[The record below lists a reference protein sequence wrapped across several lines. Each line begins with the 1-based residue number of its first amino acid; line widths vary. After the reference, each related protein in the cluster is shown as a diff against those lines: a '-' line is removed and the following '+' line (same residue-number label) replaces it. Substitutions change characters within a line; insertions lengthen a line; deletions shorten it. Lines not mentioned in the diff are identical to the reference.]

1 MSWIS
6 REDLM
11 EWLETEEDE
20 MREIDDRE
28 AAHEASYIRKH
39 VMEMTKED
47 VKPVVQAHWDVIDTD
62 SEGDEAFTHVWAT
75 LRCSKCGAER
85 SVEDDYVPQ
94 YCEGCGAK
102 MEEQE

>member
-39 VMEMTKED
+39 VREMPEMGIRQVMQELKRYCDDRSSCTDCLFWYDLCNGNLPMALRRIE
-47 VKPVVQAHWDVIDTD
+47 VKLAH
-62 SEGDEAFTHVWAT
+62 EE
-75 LRCSKCGAER
+75 ER
-85 SVEDDYVPQ
+85 
-94 YCEGCGAK
+94 K
-102 MEEQE
+102 

>member
-39 VMEMTKED
+39 VMEMPEMGIY
-47 VKPVVQAHWDVIDTD
+47 QAMQELKRYCDDRSSCTD
-62 SEGDEAFTHVWAT
+62 CPFWHDPCNGNLPMA
-75 LRCSKCGAER
+75 LRRIA
-85 SVEDDYVPQ
+85 
-94 YCEGCGAK
+94 AK
-102 MEEQE
+102 MEHEEEYK

>member
-11 EWLETEEDE
+11 VWLETEEDE

-28 AAHEASYIRKH
+28 AAHEAGYIRKH
-39 VMEMTKED
+39 VMEMPKED
-47 VKPVVQAHWDVIDTD
+47 VKPVVHAHWIKSNYDNVDGTIY
-62 SEGDEAFTHVWAT
+62 E
-75 LRCSKCGAER
+75 CSNCNTVMFNAWN
-85 SVEDDYVPQ
+85 
-94 YCEGCGAK
+94 YCPHCGAK